1 MPLTR
6 EQIAS
11 RIREVREASGFTQ
24 AAVAEVLEVHR
35 PAVSEIEAGRRAVS
49 TEELYRLAQLFA
61 MPISALLAESPPTSD
76 EVFSV
81 LFRREG
87 AETAVEQS
95 AVRRFMQRCEAEQ
108 ELEAILGIP
117 HDHHPRRG
125 YTVAYPSSK
134 GEAIRQ
140 GEAIAL
146 EERRALGL
154 GDQPIRNPLTLLE
167 QHGVRVGP
175 IDSIGSSAI
184 DGLYFESAN
193 LGACIG
199 VATRESD
206 VGNGRAAFTAAHE
219 WAHWLLQDLQVEFYR
234 HAQISELHE
243 VRANAFA
250 AAFLMPLSG
259 IRRYFSDAGLLASTN
274 IMPHLSPG
282 DVVRAMDHFGVSRS
296 ALLWRLQN
304 LEMISP
310 STFAALKDFSVQR
323 TAAALELQFASR
335 GFTGSRLPQLA
346 IHAWRL
352 GHLSTGRAADLCE
365 KDLADFKELA
375 AQLGETQDSFDDAG
389 MISASA
395 AR

>member
-35 PAVSEIEAGRRAVS
+35 PAISEIEAGRRAVS

-61 MPISALLAESPPTSD
+61 MPVSALLAETPPTTD
-76 EVFSV
+76 EVFAV

-87 AETAVEQS
+87 PETAVERS

-108 ELEAILGIP
+108 ELEEILGIP

-125 YTVAYPSSK
+125 YTVTYPSSK

-140 GEAIAL
+140 GESIAD

-175 IDSIGSSAI
+175 IDSMGASAV

-199 VATRESD
+199 VATREGD
-206 VGNGRAAFTAAHE
+206 AGNGRAAFTAAHE
-219 WAHWLLQDLQVEFYR
+219 WAHWLLRDLQVEFYR
-234 HAQISELHE
+234 HSQVSELHE

-250 AAFLMPLSG
+250 AAFLMPRSG
-259 IRRYFSDAGLLASTN
+259 IRRYFSDVGLFADAGPMS
-274 IMPHLSPG
+274 HLSPG
-282 DVVRAMDHFGVSRS
+282 DVVRAMDYFGVSRS

-304 LEMISP
+304 LEMISA
-310 STFAALKDFSVQR
+310 STFAALQGFSVLR

-335 GFTGSRLPQLA
+335 GFTGTRLPQLA

-352 GHLSTGRAADLCE
+352 GHLSAGRAADLCE
-365 KDLADFKELA
+365 KDLADFKVLT
-375 AQLGETQDSFDDAG
+375 AQLGESPDSFDGTG

-395 AR
+395 AQ